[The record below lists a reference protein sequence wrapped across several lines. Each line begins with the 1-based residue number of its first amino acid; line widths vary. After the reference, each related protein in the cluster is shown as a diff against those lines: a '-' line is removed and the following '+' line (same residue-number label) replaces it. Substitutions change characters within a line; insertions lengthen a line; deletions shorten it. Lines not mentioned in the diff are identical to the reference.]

1 MSIAESI
8 GHLIDETGLLSR
20 TASRTMSH
28 LSNCHLMADKDQ
40 AGAVLLADEETGQSI
55 RIIKQIGKGG
65 FGRVFLGEYDG
76 IGQVAIKAVFGER
89 AFGVDDER
97 EGLEAPEGV
106 EENRERMV
114 QMEALLMSL
123 LTGHPNI
130 VHTYKCLASWRDAG
144 VTGRIQTDGIMSTI
158 QYEWFMIVEYC
169 GKGSLWAVLTS
180 GELNQEVRRHDAS
193 GSYPIPH

>member
-1 MSIAESI
+1 ME
-8 GHLIDETGLLSR
+8 
-20 TASRTMSH
+20 
-28 LSNCHLMADKDQ
+28 ADKD
-40 AGAVLLADEETGQSI
+40 ASGTVLLADEETGQSI
-55 RIIKQIGKGG
+55 KIIKQIGKGG
-65 FGRVFLGEYDG
+65 FGRVFLGEYEG
-76 IGQVAIKAVFGER
+76 VGQVAIKAVFGER
-89 AFGVDDER
+89 ALGV
-97 EGLEAPEGV
+97 EGESQGSD

-123 LTGHPNI
+123 LSGHPNI

-180 GELNQEVRRHDAS
+180 GGLNKEVRHQAEHLMDISLLVLTLRVRDR
-193 GSYPIPH
+193 